1 MKVVELWRYPVKSLQ
16 GEQLDQV
23 EVGPDGLDGD
33 RRFALYDRESGLGL
47 TARRVPEL
55 LFASASLRQD
65 GEVNITLP
73 DGSVTRDDDV
83 LSAWLDRPVTLRS
96 AREDVARS
104 FENVVDFEREPT
116 SEWKTFSGAPG
127 PFHDGDPRARTDH
140 RDLRQAGDDRLG
152 QRHGADQQRRAALG
166 ADQGIAWHYIA
177 PGKPMQNAFVE
188 SFNGRLRDECLN
200 EHVFTT
206 LAEAR
211 RIIEAWRIDY
221 NTVRPHGRLGRL
233 PPAVF
238 GATRRRPEEQ
248 RGGTLRSI
256 GGFAPRPVAPSQ
268 RESKSRT
275 AQSADV

>member
-65 GEVNITLP
+65 GEVDITLP

-127 PFHDGDPRARTDH
+127 PFHDDADFRVSLVSRAS
-140 RDLRQAGDDRLG
+140 LGSWDRRRFRSNVLLDG
-152 QRHGADQQRRAALG
+152 EGEDALVGRRAALG
-166 ADQGIAWHYIA
+166 EAIVDVRGRIERCVMTTRAQPEGVERDLQVLRTIAQERDACLAVGGLVVRSGMVRVGDFLEDQE
-177 PGKPMQNAFVE
+177 V
-188 SFNGRLRDECLN
+188 
-200 EHVFTT
+200 
-206 LAEAR
+206 
-211 RIIEAWRIDY
+211 
-221 NTVRPHGRLGRL
+221 
-233 PPAVF
+233 
-238 GATRRRPEEQ
+238 
-248 RGGTLRSI
+248 
-256 GGFAPRPVAPSQ
+256 
-268 RESKSRT
+268 
-275 AQSADV
+275 